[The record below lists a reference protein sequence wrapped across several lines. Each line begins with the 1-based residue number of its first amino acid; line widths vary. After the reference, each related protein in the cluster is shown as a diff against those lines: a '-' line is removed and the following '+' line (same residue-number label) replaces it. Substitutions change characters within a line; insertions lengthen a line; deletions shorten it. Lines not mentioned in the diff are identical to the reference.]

1 MTEVVGKTCRL
12 LALLWA
18 SMFSVLLILMV
29 AFPDQTP
36 AINAL
41 WLMQLAVI
49 VIWAALYCL
58 RGLVVVS
65 AGVEDRKTTAYGKQ
79 SKV

>member
-1 MTEVVGKTCRL
+1 MTAFVNTTCRM

-18 SMFSVLLILMV
+18 SLFSVLLIVMV
-29 AFPDQTP
+29 AFPDRTP
-36 AINAL
+36 VINAL

-49 VIWAALYCL
+49 GIWAALYCL

-65 AGVEDRKTTAYGKQ
+65 AGVADRKTTAYRKQ
-79 SKV
+79 SKI

>member
-1 MTEVVGKTCRL
+1 MTEVVGKTCKL

-18 SMFSVLLILMV
+18 SMFSMLLLLMV
-29 AFPDQTP
+29 AFPDQKP

-49 VIWAALYCL
+49 GIWAAFYCL

-65 AGVEDRKTTAYGKQ
+65 AGVVDRKNTAYAKQ
-79 SKV
+79 PKI

>member
-1 MTEVVGKTCRL
+1 MTEVVSKTCRL

-18 SMFSVLLILMV
+18 ALFSVLLIMMV

-36 AINAL
+36 VINGL
-41 WLMQLAVI
+41 WLVQLAVI
-49 VIWAALYCL
+49 GIWAAFYCL

-65 AGVEDRKTTAYGKQ
+65 AGVVDRKNTAYAKQ
-79 SKV
+79 PKI

>member
-1 MTEVVGKTCRL
+1 
-12 LALLWA
+12 
-18 SMFSVLLILMV
+18 MFSVLLILMV

-65 AGVEDRKTTAYGKQ
+65 AGVADRKITAYGKQ

>member
-1 MTEVVGKTCRL
+1 MTEVVGKTCRM

-41 WLMQLAVI
+41 WLMQLAVFG
-49 VIWAALYCL
+49 IWAALYCL

-65 AGVEDRKTTAYGKQ
+65 AGVEDRKTTASGKQ
-79 SKV
+79 SKI

>member
-1 MTEVVGKTCRL
+1 MIRVVSKTCKM

-18 SMFSVLLILMV
+18 ALFSVLLIMMV

-36 AINAL
+36 VINGL
-41 WLMQLAVI
+41 WLVQLAVI
-49 VIWAALYCL
+49 GIWAAFYCL

-65 AGVEDRKTTAYGKQ
+65 AGVVDRKNTAYSKQ
-79 SKV
+79 PKI

>member
-1 MTEVVGKTCRL
+1 MTAFVNTTCRM

-18 SMFSVLLILMV
+18 SLFSVLLIVMV
-29 AFPDQTP
+29 AFPDRTP
-36 AINAL
+36 VINAL

-49 VIWAALYCL
+49 GIWAALYCL

-65 AGVEDRKTTAYGKQ
+65 AGVADRKTTAYRKQ